1 MRCDIPRDKTSVR
14 MRRFAA
20 IMVAAAAAAF
30 AVCGGAASDYRGE
43 LKKERTIP
51 LQ

>member
-20 IMVAAAAAAF
+20 IMVAAAAAF